1 MPGRVR
7 TAGHDRFPIPHPSP
21 IFAQKG
27 PPWPDSFRS
36 SDVVPTPALVLDLDR
51 FDANMAEI
59 VALATATGVEFLP
72 HAKTHRTEQLGLRQ
86 IAAGADGLCVAGE
99 LAKRRPSAG
108 AGVRRLFVA
117 FPIVGERSA
126 ARALT
131 LAQQVDLTLGTDSLA
146 AAQSIGPI
154 FAAAGARAR
163 LLLAVDTG
171 IGREGV
177 APEDAPAIA
186 AQIQGVPGVELIGVY
201 THEGSTYQAST
212 PDELVALFH
221 GGRRTDGPHGRRDP
235 RGRGAHYPGLPR
247 GLGIGQKRRQRR
259 RGHRDPARNSRST
272 TLGTSAQPN
281 ATAETTAVRV
291 VATVVS
297 HAAPDRALFDAG
309 SKSLSGDLVPAS
321 AHRGQFPGMGLIVD
335 APGWIVETLSEE
347 HGWLRWGGAG
357 SPRGLSIGMRLEIIP
372 GSRACMAFGMLRRSY
387 ITQGGELTETWDAF
401 GPGSSE

>member
-1 MPGRVR
+1 M
-7 TAGHDRFPIPHPSP
+7 AH
-21 IFAQKG
+21 
-27 PPWPDSFRS
+27 SFVLP
-36 SDVVPTPALVLDLDR
+36 DVVPTPALVLDLDR

-86 IAAGADGLCVAGE
+86 IAAGADGLCVAKLGE
-99 LAKRRPSAG
+99 AEAFAA

-212 PDELVALFH
+212 PDELVA
-221 GGRRTDGPHGRRDP
+221 
-235 RGRGAHYPGLPR
+235 
-247 GLGIGQKRRQRR
+247 
-259 RGHRDPARNSRST
+259 RST
-272 TLGTSAQPN
+272 AVAELMVRTADEIRAAGVPITQVSLGASASARSVASVAGVTQIRPGILAFNDVGQIALGN

-297 HAAPDRALFDAG
+297 HAAPDRALIDAG

-321 AHRGQFPGMGLIVD
+321 AHRGQFPGMGLIVN

-372 GSRACMAFGMLRRSY
+372 NHVCMAFGMLRRSY